1 MESRTSKAFKKWMTN
16 EDIRRLVGKGP
27 YAQGT
32 AEDRVTAVN
41 NELRCLS
48 LTTSV
53 TVFDKDGRVVPDLKA
68 LVAHV
73 KAIRDYL
80 TRGHYHEKRNKY
92 GIECFADFLEWLSGH
107 PRLNSYEKVVSY
119 LDGEDIPNESLP
131 GGDIFKAYLLDKYGR
146 ITGNVRAIWSRVQRV
161 LRAAHR
167 MNVQPTA
174 DQLATMIE
182 RVGDYVDNPGSAS
195 DCQTAL
201 RHYMWA
207 LYGRDANRCN

>member
-16 EDIRRLVGKGP
+16 EDIRRLADKGP

-41 NELRCLS
+41 NELCHLS
-48 LTTSV
+48 LTSSV

-68 LVAHV
+68 LVAHI
-73 KAIRDYL
+73 KAIKDYL
-80 TRGHYHEKRNKY
+80 ARGHYHEKRNKY
-92 GIECFADFLEWLSGH
+92 GIECFADFLEWLSGR

-146 ITGNVRAIWSRVQRV
+146 ITGNVRSIWSRVQRV
-161 LRAAHR
+161 LRAAHCTHG
-167 MNVQPTA
+167 QPTM
-174 DQLATMIE
+174 DQLVAMIE
-182 RVGDYVDNPGSAS
+182 RIGDYVDNPGSAS

-201 RHYMWA
+201 RHYMRV
-207 LYGRDANRCN
+207 LYGRGENRCN

>member
-16 EDIRRLVGKGP
+16 EDIRRLAGKGP

-41 NELRCLS
+41 NELCHLS
-48 LTTSV
+48 LTSGAS
-53 TVFDKDGRVVPDLKA
+53 VFDKDGRVVPDLKA

-73 KAIRDYL
+73 KAIKDYL
-80 TRGHYHEKRNKY
+80 TRGRYHEKRNKY
-92 GIECFADFLEWLSGH
+92 GIECFADFLEWLSEN
-107 PRLNSYEKVVSY
+107 PRLNSYERVVSY
-119 LDGEDIPNESLP
+119 LDGEDLP
-131 GGDIFKAYLLDKYGR
+131 DETLPCGDVFKAFLLNKYGR
-146 ITGNVRAIWSRVQRV
+146 ITDNARSIWSRVQRV

-182 RVGDYVDNPGSAS
+182 RIGDYVDNPGSAS

-201 RHYMWA
+201 RHYMRA
-207 LYGRDANRCN
+207 LYGRDEHNRN

>member
-1 MESRTSKAFKKWMTN
+1 MTN

-68 LVAHV
+68 LAAHF
-73 KAIRDYL
+73 KAIKDYL
-80 TRGHYHEKRNKY
+80 ARGHYHEKRNKY
-92 GIECFADFLEWLSGH
+92 GIEDFADFLEWLSEN
-107 PRLNSYEKVVSY
+107 PRLNTYEKVVSY
-119 LDGEDIPNESLP
+119 LDGEDLPIESLP
-131 GGDIFKAYLLDKYGR
+131 GGDMFKAYLLDKYGR
-146 ITGNVRAIWSRVQRV
+146 ITGNMRSIWSRVQRV
-161 LRAAHR
+161 FHAARR

-174 DQLATMIE
+174 DQIVAMLE
-182 RVGDYVDNPGSAS
+182 RICDYVDNPRSAS
-195 DCQTAL
+195 DCQTGV
-201 RHYMWA
+201 RDYMRA
-207 LYGRDANRCN
+207 LYGEADRGDG

>member
-1 MESRTSKAFKKWMTN
+1 M
-16 EDIRRLVGKGP
+16 
-27 YAQGT
+27 
-32 AEDRVTAVN
+32 N
-41 NELRCLS
+41 NELCHLS
-48 LTTSV
+48 LTSGAS
-53 TVFDKDGRVVPDLKA
+53 VFDKDGRVVPDLKA

-92 GIECFADFLEWLSGH
+92 GIECFADFLEWLSGR

-146 ITGNVRAIWSRVQRV
+146 ITGNVRSIWSRVQRV
-161 LRAAHR
+161 LRAAHCTHG
-167 MNVQPTA
+167 QPTM
-174 DQLATMIE
+174 DQLVAMIE
-182 RVGDYVDNPGSAS
+182 RIGDYVDNPGSAS

-201 RHYMWA
+201 RHYMRV
-207 LYGRDANRCN
+207 LYGRDEHNRN

>member
-16 EDIRRLVGKGP
+16 EDIRRFVGKGP

-68 LVAHV
+68 LAAHF
-73 KAIRDYL
+73 KAIKDYL
-80 TRGHYHEKRNKY
+80 ARGHYHEKRNKY
-92 GIECFADFLEWLSGH
+92 GIEDFADFLEWLSEN
-107 PRLNSYEKVVSY
+107 PRLNTYEKVVSY
-119 LDGEDIPNESLP
+119 LDGEDLPNESLP
-131 GGDIFKAYLLDKYGR
+131 GGDMFKAYLLDKYGR
-146 ITGNVRAIWSRVQRV
+146 ITGNMRSIWSRVQRV
-161 LRAAHR
+161 FHAARR

-174 DQLATMIE
+174 DQIVAMLE
-182 RVGDYVDNPGSAS
+182 RICDYVDNPRSAS

-201 RHYMWA
+201 RHYMRA
-207 LYGRDANRCN
+207 LYGHADRADR